1 LESGAPVAQRI
12 ERWSPEPKI
21 ARSNRARRILI
32 PEGIFKV
39 KNMKIAEFQRSRD
52 KLKESIL
59 NIGRGIEE
67 NSEKILDEATI
78 NRERKKRKIKKGNPF
93 YHDIE
98 QSVVVTYNAR
108 LERAVGYF
116 RYSVGDETTEAYL
129 IYTPENDLAMAM
141 NNGWNFTNE
150 KIVIDSIARHKNM
163 KVLE

>member
-1 LESGAPVAQRI
+1 MEMKNSEFMR
-12 ERWSPEPKI
+12 
-21 ARSNRARRILI
+21 NR
-32 PEGIFKV
+32 E
-39 KNMKIAEFQRSRD
+39 

-59 NIGRGIEE
+59 NIGREIEE
-67 NSEKILDEATI
+67 NSEKVLDKDSI
-78 NRERKKRKIKKGNPF
+78 NLERKKRKLKNGNPF

-98 QSVVVTYNAR
+98 QSVVVAYNAR

-141 NNGWNFTNE
+141 NNGWNFTSE
-150 KIVIDSIARHKNM
+150 KIVIDSIARYKNM